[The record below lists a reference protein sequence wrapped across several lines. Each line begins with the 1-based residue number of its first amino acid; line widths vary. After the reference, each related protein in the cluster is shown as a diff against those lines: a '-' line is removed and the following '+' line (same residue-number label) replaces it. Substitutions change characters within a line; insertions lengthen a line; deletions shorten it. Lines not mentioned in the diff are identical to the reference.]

1 MVVGKILDFIKQKR
15 GYDYPVSYK
24 LLNGIPLS
32 EDELYVNDY
41 LMLRDSNIKRI
52 PDGFYITGSLDLN
65 NSKIKHLPD
74 NLYVGGY
81 LDLRKTN
88 LKKLP
93 NNMDVGSLY
102 ISDTEIDSIPEELF
116 ISSKFFVKNTPLGM
130 KYTKEEIKK
139 MITDR
144 NGHIGGDIIM

>member
-1 MVVGKILDFIKQKR
+1 MKLEKVFDFIKEKR
-15 GYDYPVSYK
+15 GYDYPYKYK
-24 LLNGIPLS
+24 LVNELPLTD
-32 EDELYVNDY
+32 DELYVNDY

-74 NLYVGGY
+74 NLHVGGY

-116 ISSKFFVKNTPLGM
+116 ISSKFFVKNTPLAM
-130 KYTKEEIKK
+130 KYTKDEIKK

-144 NGHIGGDIIM
+144 NGHIGGDIII

>member
-102 ISDTEIDSIPEELF
+102 ISDTEIDSIPEEHSFVVLRRTSDRVPSMRM
-116 ISSKFFVKNTPLGM
+116 SSTSPGRILVTMSINC
-130 KYTKEEIKK
+130 
-139 MITDR
+139 
-144 NGHIGGDIIM
+144 